1 MARGRHARRSGLRA
15 WLRAWLLPAEP
26 PPPSWRT
33 VHARSLV
40 LLSDDLRVL
49 QEEVA
54 RLRAG
59 SERSIAA
66 QVLAEL
72 RAERLEVE
80 LAETRAQLAALR
92 ADVDALREELVWA
105 VADRRPAVEPA
116 PVTRLPGRRSGT
128 R

>member
-1 MARGRHARRSGLRA
+1 MARGRHVRLTGLRA
-15 WLRAWLLPAEP
+15 WLAPSEP

-33 VHARSLV
+33 VHAQSLV
-40 LLSDDLRVL
+40 LLSDDLRMM

-54 RLRAG
+54 RLRSAT
-59 SERSIAA
+59 ERSTAA

-72 RAERLEVE
+72 RAERLEAE
-80 LAETRAQLAALR
+80 LARTREQLAALR

-105 VADRRPAVEPA
+105 FADRHGAKQAA

>member
-1 MARGRHARRSGLRA
+1 MARGRHVRRTA
-15 WLRAWLLPAEP
+15 LRAWLLPSEP

-33 VHARSLV
+33 VHAQSLV

-49 QEEVA
+49 QEEIS

-59 SERSIAA
+59 AERSAAA

-72 RAERLEVE
+72 RAERLEAE
-80 LAETRAQLAALR
+80 LVETRAQLTALR

-105 VADRRPAVEPA
+105 FADRRAPLEAA
-116 PVTRLPGRRSGT
+116 PVTRLPGRRTGT
-128 R
+128 A

>member
-1 MARGRHARRSGLRA
+1 MARGRHVRKSGL
-15 WLRAWLLPAEP
+15 LAWLLPSEP

-33 VHARSLV
+33 VHAQSLV

-54 RLRAG
+54 RLRSGAEG
-59 SERSIAA
+59 TTAA

-72 RAERLEVE
+72 RAERLEAE

-92 ADVDALREELVWA
+92 SEVAALREELVWA
-105 VADRRPAVEPA
+105 FADRRAVDAPA
-116 PVTRLPGRRSGT
+116 PVTRLQGRRAG
-128 R
+128 RA

>member
-1 MARGRHARRSGLRA
+1 MARGRHVRRTG
-15 WLRAWLLPAEP
+15 LRAWLLPTEP
-26 PPPSWRT
+26 PAPTWRT
-33 VHARSLV
+33 VHAQSLV
-40 LLSDDLRVL
+40 LLSEDVRAL
-49 QEEVA
+49 QDEVV

-59 SERSIAA
+59 TERSTAA

-72 RAERLEVE
+72 RAERLEAE

-105 VADRRPAVEPA
+105 LADRRAAQGAA

>member
-1 MARGRHARRSGLRA
+1 MRRGGL
-15 WLRAWLLPAEP
+15 LAWLLPSEP

-33 VHARSLV
+33 VHAQSLV

-59 SERSIAA
+59 TEHSTAA
-66 QVLAEL
+66 QVMAEL
-72 RAERLEVE
+72 RAERLEAE
-80 LAETRAQLAALR
+80 LAQTRAQLAALR

-105 VADRRPAVEPA
+105 LADRRAHVEAA
-116 PVTRLPGRRSGT
+116 PVTRLSGRRTGT
-128 R
+128 A

>member
-1 MARGRHARRSGLRA
+1 MARGRHVRRTGL
-15 WLRAWLLPAEP
+15 LAWLLQSEP
-26 PPPSWRT
+26 PPPTWRT
-33 VHARSLV
+33 VHAQSLV

-59 SERSIAA
+59 TERSTAA

-72 RAERLEVE
+72 RAERLEAE

-92 ADVDALREELVWA
+92 ADVDALREELLWA
-105 VADRRPAVEPA
+105 VADRRAAGEAA
-116 PVTRLPGRRSGT
+116 PVTRLKGRRTGT
-128 R
+128 A

>member
-1 MARGRHARRSGLRA
+1 MARGRHVRRTGLRA
-15 WLRAWLLPAEP
+15 WLAPVEP
-26 PPPSWRT
+26 PPPTWRT
-33 VHARSLV
+33 VHAQSLV

-59 SERSIAA
+59 TERSTAG

-72 RAERLEVE
+72 RAERLEAE
-80 LAETRAQLAALR
+80 LAETRAQLTALR
-92 ADVDALREELVWA
+92 ADVEALREELVWA
-105 VADRRPAVEPA
+105 LADRRAAKDPA

>member
-1 MARGRHARRSGLRA
+1 MARGRHVRRGGL
-15 WLRAWLLPAEP
+15 LAWLLRSEP

-33 VHARSLV
+33 VHAQSLV

-49 QEEVA
+49 QEEIA

-59 SERSIAA
+59 AERSTAA

-72 RAERLEVE
+72 RAERLEAE

-105 VADRRPAVEPA
+105 VTERRAAVEAA
-116 PVTRLPGRRSGT
+116 PVTRLKGRRTST
-128 R
+128 A

>member
-1 MARGRHARRSGLRA
+1 MARGRHVRRSVLT
-15 WLRAWLLPAEP
+15 AWLLPTEP

-33 VHARSLV
+33 VHAQSLV
-40 LLSDDLRVL
+40 LLADDLRVL

-59 SERSIAA
+59 TERSTAG

-72 RAERLEVE
+72 RAERLEAE

-92 ADVDALREELVWA
+92 ADAAALREELVWA
-105 VADRRPAVEPA
+105 CADRRAAVEPA
-116 PVTRLPGRRSGT
+116 PVTRLSGRRSGT

>member
-1 MARGRHARRSGLRA
+1 MARGRHVRRSRLRA
-15 WLRAWLLPAEP
+15 WLEPAAP

-33 VHARSLV
+33 VHAQTLV

-49 QEEVA
+49 REEVT
-54 RLRAG
+54 RLRVDAG
-59 SERSIAA
+59 RSTAG

-72 RAERLEVE
+72 RAERLEAE

-105 VADRRPAVEPA
+105 VADRRAVVEPS

>member
-1 MARGRHARRSGLRA
+1 MARGRHVRRGGLRA
-15 WLRAWLLPAEP
+15 WLFASEP

-33 VHARSLV
+33 VHAQSLV

-59 SERSIAA
+59 TERSTAA

-72 RAERLEVE
+72 RAERLEAE

-105 VADRRPAVEPA
+105 VADRRAAGEPA

>member
-1 MARGRHARRSGLRA
+1 MAQGRHVRRTGLRA
-15 WLRAWLLPAEP
+15 WLVPSEP
-26 PPPSWRT
+26 PAPSWRT
-33 VHARSLV
+33 VHAQSLV

-49 QEEVA
+49 REEVT

-59 SERSIAA
+59 AERSTAA

-72 RAERLEVE
+72 RAERLEAE

-92 ADVDALREELVWA
+92 TDVEALREELVWA
-105 VADRRPAVEPA
+105 FADRRAPVAAP
-116 PVTRLPGRRSGT
+116 PVTRLPGRRTGT

>member
-1 MARGRHARRSGLRA
+1 MARGRHVRRTGLRA
-15 WLRAWLLPAEP
+15 WLVPDEP

-33 VHARSLV
+33 VHAQSLV

-49 QEEVA
+49 QEEVR

-59 SERSIAA
+59 TERSTAA
-66 QVLAEL
+66 QVVAEL
-72 RAERLEVE
+72 RAERLEAE

-105 VADRRPAVEPA
+105 FADRRAAAEPA

>member
-1 MARGRHARRSGLRA
+1 MRRGG
-15 WLRAWLLPAEP
+15 LRAWLLPDEP

-33 VHARSLV
+33 VHAQSLV

-49 QEEVA
+49 QEELV

-59 SERSIAA
+59 TERSTAA

-72 RAERLEVE
+72 RAERLEAE
-80 LAETRAQLAALR
+80 LAQTRGQLAALR
-92 ADVDALREELVWA
+92 ADLDALREELVWA
-105 VADRRPAVEPA
+105 VADRRAQLEAA
-116 PVTRLPGRRSGT
+116 PVSRLPGRRSGT

>member
-1 MARGRHARRSGLRA
+1 MRRSRL
-15 WLRAWLLPAEP
+15 LAWLLAVEP
-26 PPPSWRT
+26 PAPSWRT

-49 QEEVA
+49 QEEVV

-59 SERSIAA
+59 QEQSLAA

-72 RAERLEVE
+72 RAERLEAE

-92 ADVDALREELVWA
+92 TDVDALREELVWA
-105 VADRRPAVEPA
+105 VADRRALPGAA
-116 PVTRLPGRRSGT
+116 PVARLSGRRTGT
-128 R
+128 A

>member
-1 MARGRHARRSGLRA
+1 MARGRHVRLTGLRA
-15 WLRAWLLPAEP
+15 WLSASAP

-33 VHARSLV
+33 VHAQSLV
-40 LLSDDLRVL
+40 LLSDDLRMM
-49 QEEVA
+49 QEEVV
-54 RLRAG
+54 RLRSAT
-59 SERSIAA
+59 ERSTAA

-80 LAETRAQLAALR
+80 LADTRAQLVALR

-105 VADRRPAVEPA
+105 FTERRGAKEAA

>member
-1 MARGRHARRSGLRA
+1 MARGRHVRRTGLRA
-15 WLRAWLLPAEP
+15 WLVPSEP

-33 VHARSLV
+33 VHAQSLV

-49 QEEVA
+49 QEELT

-59 SERSIAA
+59 TERSTAA
-66 QVLAEL
+66 QVVAEL
-72 RAERLEVE
+72 RAERLEAE

-105 VADRRPAVEPA
+105 FADRRASVEGA
-116 PVTRLPGRRSGT
+116 PVTRLPGRRTGT
-128 R
+128 A